1 MQRCVRICKWQET
14 IFHNSHAGTAVKPT
28 ALTWSKKKGVEDRFL
43 GLKPT
48 IFWANQTSAFSNF
61 NSFFYIFLKLTLIH
75 LLLLLFFEK
84 SLSTFIASISKN
96 KYFEKK
102 IDLSNLSSKIS
113 NQHVKCL
120 LIDSQIFIF
129 LSLIIINY

>member
-1 MQRCVRICKWQET
+1 MFVSANDKKQDFTCMDSRKAYC
-14 IFHNSHAGTAVKPT
+14 SHVIKE
-28 ALTWSKKKGVEDRFL
+28 KKGVEDRFL